1 MDYNESGHTVLSVVD
16 GKLVLPKTNY
26 KDVGLVAG
34 IEIHQQLDT
43 KEKLFCHC
51 PTTLMDNADHSG
63 EFFRYLRATE
73 SEMGAIDRAAQEEM
87 KRVRKFVYYTYPT
100 TCLVENDE
108 EPPAPLNDEALD
120 IGLTIAKTFG
130 MTPIPQIHVMR
141 KLVIDGSNTSGFQRT
156 ALVAINGAL
165 PNGGNIETIC
175 IEEEAAQRVKD
186 DIFSLDRLGIPLV
199 EITTSPCMHA
209 PEDVQQVAEYIGMV
223 LRSTGAVK
231 RGLGTIRQDVNIS
244 IKDGARVEI
253 KGVQDLALIAEV
265 VRREV
270 QRQQELLAIQKELV
284 QRHASVGTEQIDI
297 TALFKETKSAVLR
310 KSKKISALVLPGF
323 AGLVGREI
331 QPGRRLGS
339 EMSDYAKK
347 CGVGGIFHTDE
358 LPAYGVTADEV
369 ACLREFVHAKEQD
382 CVILVAGANEKQA
395 VCAWNQVHNRAKLAL
410 SEKPV
415 PEETRKMLEEGS
427 TAYMR
432 PLPGAERMY
441 PETDVLPVRID
452 EARWNTVTV
461 PELLTVKAERFT
473 KDLGLDPA
481 VAKQMAFSEYLP
493 LFERALA
500 NGIKP
505 SLASRT
511 LLATLKELRRDGVD
525 TDKIPDDAIL
535 SVLEAVEKGT
545 AAKEAIPEILT
556 AIAGGSSVKDA
567 MAKLAPTVSRDELEA
582 VIKKIVADRKE
593 FVTEKQKGALG
604 PLMGVVMQEVRGSV
618 DGKVVSELLRKEIE
632 KVLVGE

>member
-1 MDYNESGHTVLSVVD
+1 MDY
-16 GKLVLPKTNY
+16 KAA
-26 KDVGLVAG
+26 GLVAG

-51 PTTLMDNADHSG
+51 PTTIRDNADHTG

-73 SEMGAIDRAAQEEM
+73 SEMGEIDRAAQEEM

-108 EPPAPLNDEALD
+108 EPPAPLNDEALT

-130 MTPIPQIHVMR
+130 MTPIPQVHTMR

-165 PNGGNIETIC
+165 PNGGSIETIC

-199 EITTSPCMHA
+199 EITTSPCMHT

-244 IKDGARVEI
+244 IRDGARVEI
-253 KGVQDLALIAEV
+253 KGVQDLDLIAEV

-270 QRQQELLAIQKELV
+270 QRQQGLLAIRKELV
-284 QRHASVGTEQIDI
+284 QRHASVGTVQIDV
-297 TALFKETKSAVLR
+297 TDLFKETKSAVLK
-310 KSKKISALVLPGF
+310 KSKKIFALVLPGF

-358 LPAYGVTADEV
+358 LPAYGVTDEEV
-369 ACLREFVHAKEQD
+369 ARLREHVHAKEQD
-382 CVILVAGANEKQA
+382 AVILVSGANEKQA
-395 VCAWNQVHNRAKLAL
+395 GCAWSQVQTRAKLAL

-415 PEETRKMLEEGS
+415 PEETRKMLEEGN

-452 EARWNTVTV
+452 EIRWNAVTV
-461 PELLTVKAERFT
+461 PELLTVKAERFE
-473 KDLGLDPA
+473 KDLGLGAD
-481 VAKQMAFSEYLP
+481 VARQMAFSEYLP
-493 LFERALA
+493 LFERALGA
-500 NGIKP
+500 GIRP
-505 SLASRT
+505 TLASRT
-511 LLATLKELRRDGVD
+511 LLATIKELRRDGVD
-525 TDKIPDDAIL
+525 TEKIPDDAIIA
-535 SVLEAVEKGT
+535 VLEAVEKGT
-545 AAKEAIPEILT
+545 AAKEAIPEVLT
-556 AIAGGSSVKDA
+556 AIAKGSSVKDA
-567 MAKLAPTVSRDELEA
+567 MATLAPRVSRDELEA
-582 VIKKIVADRKE
+582 VIKKIVTGRAE
-593 FVTEKQKGALG
+593 FVAQKQKGALG

-618 DGKVVSELLRKEIE
+618 DGKVVSEILKKEIDR
-632 KVLVGE
+632 VLAQKK

>member
-1 MDYNESGHTVLSVVD
+1 MDYKAL
-16 GKLVLPKTNY
+16 
-26 KDVGLVAG
+26 GLVAG

-51 PTTLMDNADHSG
+51 PTTLMDNAEHTG
-63 EFFRYLRATE
+63 EFSRYLRATE
-73 SEMGAIDRAAQEEM
+73 SEMGEIDRAAQEEM
-87 KRVRKFVYYTYPT
+87 KRIRRFRYYTYKT

-108 EPPAPLNDEALD
+108 EPPAPFNEEALS
-120 IGLTIAKTFG
+120 IGLTLAKTFG
-130 MTPIPQIHVMR
+130 MTPIPQVHTMR

-165 PNGGNIETIC
+165 PNGGSIETIC

-186 DIFSLDRLGIPLV
+186 EIFSLDRLGIPLA
-199 EITTSPCMHA
+199 EITTSPCMHT
-209 PEDVQQVAEYIGMV
+209 PEEVQQVAEYIGMV
-223 LRSTGAVK
+223 LRSTGKVK

-244 IKDGARVEI
+244 IKNGARVEI
-253 KGVQDLALIAEV
+253 KGVQELDLIAEV

-270 QRQQELLAIQKELV
+270 QRQQTLLLIRDELV
-284 QRHASVGTEQIDI
+284 KRNASVGTEQVDV
-297 TALFKETKSAVLR
+297 TDLFKGTGSAIL
-310 KSKKISALVLPGF
+310 KKAKKISALILPGF
-323 AGLVGREI
+323 AGFVGREL

-358 LPAYGVTADEV
+358 LPAYGVTAEEV
-369 ACLREFVHAKEQD
+369 ARLREFVHAKEQD
-382 CVILVAGANEKQA
+382 AVILVSGSSPKQA
-395 VCAWNQVHNRAKLAL
+395 DCAWHQVADRAEVAL

-452 EARWNTVTV
+452 EARWNAVV
-461 PELLTVKAERFT
+461 IPELLTVTAERYA

-481 VAKQMAFSEYLP
+481 VARQMAFSEERP
-493 LFERALA
+493 LFEQAVA
-500 NGIKP
+500 KGIRP
-505 SLASRT
+505 TLASRT
-511 LLATLKELRRDGVD
+511 LLATIKELRRDGVE
-525 TDKIPDDAIL
+525 TDKIPDNAIIA
-535 SVLEAVEKGT
+535 VLEAVEKGA
-545 AAKEAIPEILT
+545 AAKEAIPEVLT
-556 AIAGGSSVKDA
+556 AIAKGSTVKDA
-567 MAKLAPTVSRDELEA
+567 MAKLAPTVSRDELAA
-582 VIKKIVADRKE
+582 VIKKIVTERAE
-593 FVTEKQKGALG
+593 FVTQKQKGALG

-632 KVLVGE
+632 AVLAQKKE

>member
-1 MDYNESGHTVLSVVD
+1 MDYKSL
-16 GKLVLPKTNY
+16 
-26 KDVGLVAG
+26 GLTAG

-51 PTTLMDNADHSG
+51 PTTLMDNAEHTG
-63 EFFRYLRATE
+63 EFSRYLRATE
-73 SEMGAIDRAAQEEM
+73 SEMGEIDRAAQEEM
-87 KRVRKFVYYTYPT
+87 KRIRKFRYYTYKT

-108 EPPAPLNDEALD
+108 EPPAPFNEEALA
-120 IGLTIAKTFG
+120 IGLTLAKTFG
-130 MTPIPQIHVMR
+130 MTPIPQVHTMR

-186 DIFSLDRLGIPLV
+186 EIFSLDRLGIPLV
-199 EITTSPCMHA
+199 EITTSPCMHT

-244 IKDGARVEI
+244 IRDGARVEI
-253 KGVQDLALIAEV
+253 KGVQELDLIAEV

-270 QRQQELLAIQKELV
+270 QRQQTLLLIRDELV
-284 QRHASVGTEQIDI
+284 KRNASVGTEQVDV
-297 TALFKETKSAVLR
+297 TDLFKGTGSAIL
-310 KSKKISALVLPGF
+310 KKAKKIAALVLPGF
-323 AGLVGREI
+323 AGLVGREL
-331 QPGRRLGS
+331 QSGRRLGT

-358 LPAYGVTADEV
+358 LPAYGVTAEEV
-369 ACLREFVHAKEQD
+369 ARLREFVHAKEQD
-382 CVILVAGANEKQA
+382 AVILVSGSSPKQA
-395 VCAWNQVHNRAKLAL
+395 DCAWHQVADRAKVAL

-452 EARWNTVTV
+452 EARWNAVII
-461 PELLTVKAERFT
+461 PELLTVTAERYA
-473 KDLGLDPA
+473 KDLGLDPT
-481 VAKQMAFSEYLP
+481 VAKQMAFSEERP
-493 LFERALA
+493 LFEQAVA
-500 NGIKP
+500 KGIKP
-505 SLASRT
+505 TLASRT
-511 LLATLKELRRDGVD
+511 LLATIKELRRDGVE
-525 TDKIPDDAIL
+525 TNKIPDNAIIA
-535 SVLEAVEKGT
+535 VLEAVEKGA
-545 AAKEAIPEILT
+545 AAKEAIPEVLT
-556 AIAGGSSVKDA
+556 AIAKGSTVKDA
-567 MAKLAPTVSRDELEA
+567 MAKLAPSVSRDELAA
-582 VIKKIVADRKE
+582 VIKKIVTERAE
-593 FVTEKQKGALG
+593 FVAQKQKGALG

-632 KVLVGE
+632 AVLAKKE

>member
-1 MDYNESGHTVLSVVD
+1 MDYNTA
-16 GKLVLPKTNY
+16 
-26 KDVGLVAG
+26 GLTAG

-51 PTTLMDNADHSG
+51 PTTLVDTADHTG

-73 SEMGAIDRAAQEEM
+73 SEMGEIDRAAQEEM
-87 KRVRKFVYYTYPT
+87 KRVRKFQYYTYKT

-108 EPPAPLNDEALD
+108 EPPAPLNDEALT

-130 MTPIPQIHVMR
+130 MTPIPQIHTMR

-165 PNGGNIETIC
+165 PNGGAIETIC

-199 EITTSPCMHA
+199 EITTSPCMHT
-209 PEDVQQVAEYIGMV
+209 PEEVQQVAEYIGMV

-244 IKDGARVEI
+244 IRGGARVEI
-253 KGVQDLALIAEV
+253 KGVQELDLIAEV

-270 QRQQELLAIQKELV
+270 RRQQELLAIRDELV
-284 QRHASVGTEQIDI
+284 KRGASVSDI
-297 TALFKETKSAVLR
+297 QTDVTSLFRETKSAVL
-310 KSKKISALVLPGF
+310 KKAKKIYALVLPGF

-331 QPGRRLGS
+331 QPDRRLGS

-358 LPAYGVTADEV
+358 LPAYGVTVDEV
-369 ACLREFVHAKEQD
+369 TRLRDFVQAREPD
-382 CVILVAGANEKQA
+382 CVILVSGASEKQA
-395 VCAWNQVHNRAKLAL
+395 GCAWNQVHARAKIAL
-410 SEKPV
+410 SCTPV

-432 PLPGAERMY
+432 PLPGAQRMY
-441 PETDVLPVRID
+441 PETDVLPVCID
-452 EARWNTVTV
+452 DCRWNEVTV
-461 PELLTVKAERFT
+461 PELLTVTAERYAAG
-473 KDLGLDPA
+473 LGLTAD
-481 VAKQMAFSEYLP
+481 VARQMAFSEFRP
-493 LFERALA
+493 LFEQAL
-500 NGIKP
+500 GLGVKP
-505 SLASRT
+505 TLASRT
-511 LLATLKELRRDGVD
+511 LLATIKELRRDGVN
-525 TDKIPDDAIL
+525 TDAIPDDAIIAVL
-535 SVLEAVEKGT
+535 SAVEKGG
-545 AAKEAIPEILT
+545 AAKEAIPELLSAISKGCT
-556 AIAGGSSVKDA
+556 AAEA
-567 MAKLAPTVSRDELEA
+567 MEKVAPAVSRNDLEV
-582 VIKKIVADRKE
+582 VIRKVVSDRAE
-593 FVTEKQKGALG
+593 FVTQKQKAALG

-618 DGKVVSELLRKEIE
+618 DGKVVSELLKKEIE
-632 KVLVGE
+632 KVLSGK